1 MRRFSHAKVASPYM
15 AHNRKQKWL
24 PILFFSVSGLIFGF
38 SLYLITAGAVA
49 SPEPTPSTVASAA
62 NALPYSNEP
71 QVKIVLK
78 RDIRMRLGD
87 LDITY
92 RGVEDHKLRLEV
104 VVLDLDPQYAYQ
116 HAIALE
122 KANSGFRLA
131 GIHLKLLSA
140 RSSRA
145 KLLWDRQG

>member
-1 MRRFSHAKVASPYM
+1 MESN
-15 AHNRKQKWL
+15 NRQKWL
-24 PILFFSVSGLIFGF
+24 SILFFSVSGLVFGISF
-38 SLYLITAGAVA
+38 YLITAGAVA
-49 SPEPTPSTVASAA
+49 SPEPMPATVASAA
-62 NALPYSNEP
+62 NALPYADEP
-71 QVKIVLK
+71 QVKVVLQ
-78 RDIRMRLGD
+78 RDIRVRLGD

-116 HAIALE
+116 HAINLE

-131 GIHLKLLSA
+131 GIRLKLLSA
-140 RSSRA
+140 RDSRA

>member
-1 MRRFSHAKVASPYM
+1 MEYDRTK
-15 AHNRKQKWL
+15 KWL
-24 PILFFSVSGLIFGF
+24 PILFFTVSGLVFGISF
-38 SLYLITAGAVA
+38 YLIVAGAAA
-49 SPEPTPSTVASAA
+49 SPEPTSPAVASAV
-62 NALPYSNEP
+62 NALPYTEEP
-71 QVKIVLK
+71 LIKIVLK

-92 RGVEDHKLRLEV
+92 RGVEDHKLRLDV

-116 HAIALE
+116 HAITLE